1 MKFKSFIVFLLLNFW
16 PTICCFAVFSMF
28 FLLALFLSVPI
39 KDRLFN
45 LIMFLVVFLI
55 PAGLIYLCYYLCVK
69 ANSWAKKGVIVYSFW
84 LILGFL
90 NAYLVSAA
98 IAGTSMAVA
107 EGITGGWNLFLQEI
121 SFAGILLLFT
131 QVLIIP
137 WVVISVMIMK
147 KKESFFF
154 GS

>member
-1 MKFKSFIVFLLLNFW
+1 M
-16 PTICCFAVFSMF
+16 AVFSML
-28 FLLALFLSVPI
+28 FLLAFFLSVQT
-39 KDRLFN
+39 KERLFN
-45 LIMFLVVFLI
+45 LIMFFAVSLI
-55 PAGLIYLCYYLCVK
+55 PVGLVYLCYYFCAK
-69 ANSWAKKGVIVYSFW
+69 AASWAKKGVIIYSFW
-84 LILGFL
+84 LVLGFV

-107 EGITGGWNLFLQEI
+107 EGITSGFNLFLQEI

-154 GS
+154 GARN